1 MYTVLDSAKCLERLI
16 PSVSRDGSLTP
27 PRAVPFFCRMPL
39 WLHVAVVLFA
49 VATVLAQFDSP
60 FKDRPL
66 GHPENRARVGRIHQD
81 ELRQFAGDTNRL
93 VLPGLIADRRK
104 QRVEVRVERSAVG
117 ANASCEF
124 LVVSESSDHGYESL
138 LIAFARPSDI
148 HAALRFIGTEPG
160 ESYHPPTH
168 RFWAKGE
175 RFQVSVIATNG
186 NVLRVEN
193 LLMDRRTGT
202 ALPPE
207 GFLFTGSR
215 RIPAPDNPHRLEYVA
230 DTVQPMA
237 IACLFST
244 PYAVLEVPRTVSKE
258 TIYRNTTVNP
268 DFKIAEGALLT
279 LAIEPVLPLG
289 SKSVQDLV
297 LQIDA
302 APGTGKPPGSKVEA
316 LANLRVQLREGST
329 VLNPDGTLVSAVI
342 AIAALDRQKRIPFL
356 TLHWSPAIQL
366 ASVQALAEILD
377 SLDSE
382 QGIRI
387 EPPLPGEPY
396 YRAFTPDRQLLN
408 RTERRAHPPELA
420 LHQKD
425 GRISGHLLLVE
436 SVRREGTSGSELEC
450 IERPLLDSADLGRE
464 LEADRERHRSPNR
477 RPRPNVLLAFVPPD
491 LTLGQLTTFLKPAL
505 TNQTAIHLLLDE
517 PMPPAPPK
525 PSAP

>member
-1 MYTVLDSAKCLERLI
+1 
-16 PSVSRDGSLTP
+16 
-27 PRAVPFFCRMPL
+27 
-39 WLHVAVVLFA
+39 
-49 VATVLAQFDSP
+49 
-60 FKDRPL
+60 
-66 GHPENRARVGRIHQD
+66 
-81 ELRQFAGDTNRL
+81 
-93 VLPGLIADRRK
+93 
-104 QRVEVRVERSAVG
+104 
-117 ANASCEF
+117 
-124 LVVSESSDHGYESL
+124 
-138 LIAFARPSDI
+138 
-148 HAALRFIGTEPG
+148 
-160 ESYHPPTH
+160 
-168 RFWAKGE
+168 
-175 RFQVSVIATNG
+175 
-186 NVLRVEN
+186 
-193 LLMDRRTGT
+193 
-202 ALPPE
+202 
-207 GFLFTGSR
+207 
-215 RIPAPDNPHRLEYVA
+215 
-230 DTVQPMA
+230 
-237 IACLFST
+237 
-244 PYAVLEVPRTVSKE
+244 
-258 TIYRNTTVNP
+258 
-268 DFKIAEGALLT
+268 
-279 LAIEPVLPLG
+279 
-289 SKSVQDLV
+289 
-297 LQIDA
+297 
-302 APGTGKPPGSKVEA
+302 
-316 LANLRVQLREGST
+316 
-329 VLNPDGTLVSAVI
+329 LVSAVI

-356 TLHWSPAIQL
+356 TLHWSPAIPL